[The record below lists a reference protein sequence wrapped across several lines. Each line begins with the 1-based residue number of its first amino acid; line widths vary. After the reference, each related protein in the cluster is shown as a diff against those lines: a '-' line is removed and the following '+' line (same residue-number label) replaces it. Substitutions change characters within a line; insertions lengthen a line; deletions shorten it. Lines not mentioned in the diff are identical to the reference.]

1 MMSDRFTIERIH
13 REDDDLG
20 LVLLF
25 ILLLGIG
32 LVSLFSASYYYGGKR
47 FDEPFYFFTRQLI
60 FVGAG
65 ILLAFLVSRVS
76 LDFIRSHL
84 ALFLGLTFV
93 LMLATFVPGLKR
105 SVMGANRWLI
115 VGGFS
120 FQPSELTKLALVL
133 YLSSILSKK
142 ADRLD
147 DVINSVVPPLIVVI
161 VFSALIYL
169 QNDFSTALF
178 VMLMSLVLFFVA
190 GIKIRY
196 FVLLFLLILP
206 MAAMLIFTKEHRVQR
221 LIAFIDPDSDPIG
234 IGYQVLAA
242 REAIVTG
249 RIWGKGFGQG
259 AEKLGGLPEAHSDF
273 IFAVYAEELGFV
285 GVLFVVGLFFALALK
300 GYAIALRY
308 EQSQDK
314 FGFLLA
320 FGLTSCLVFQAFINI
335 AVASGLLP
343 ATGLPLPFFS
353 HGGSSMVVSLVMV
366 GLLLNLGRRRAR
378 NGGLYE

>member
-1 MMSDRFTIERIH
+1 MSDRFTIERIH